1 MLFVPGN
8 QPGMIQSASV
18 LGADSVILDLEDA
31 ISLGEKDSARKL
43 VSKALNIWSFKNTEV
58 TVRIN
63 PIFSSFGL
71 VDLKLMLDVEPDALV
86 IPKSEVESMKT
97 VAGIINEF
105 EAHQGKQVKTK
116 LLAIIESA
124 SGVEHINEILKTSP
138 RIIGVMFGGEDYTS
152 DMGISRTSGGQE
164 IEYARNRIAIA
175 CKVQGIDAIDTP
187 FTDVDDHE
195 NLYLDACKA
204 KDLGFSG
211 KAAINPRQ
219 ISVIHRAFT
228 PEKAQIQYA
237 LRVLDA
243 MSLAEKEGK
252 GVFSLDGRMVDA
264 PIIQR
269 ARRTVNLAQKLG
281 LVKEGS
287 LLR

>member
-18 LGADSVILDLEDA
+18 LGADSIILDLEDA
-31 ISLGEKDSARKL
+31 ISLTEKDSARKL
-43 VSKALNIWSFKNTEV
+43 VAKALISWSFTNTEV

-63 PIFSSFGL
+63 PIFSAFGM
-71 VDLKLMLDVEPDALV
+71 VDLKLMLAVQPDALV
-86 IPKSEVESMKT
+86 IPKAEVEAMKA
-97 VAGIINEF
+97 VEAVIQEF
-105 EAHQGKQVKTK
+105 EADQGKQVKTK

-124 SGVEHINEILKTSP
+124 SGVEYIHEILETSP
-138 RIIGVMFGGEDYTS
+138 RIMGVMFGGEDYTS
-152 DMGISRTSGGQE
+152 DMGISRTIGGQE
-164 IEYARNRIAIA
+164 IEYARNRIAVA
-175 CKVQGIDAIDTP
+175 CKVHGIDAIDTP

-195 NLYLDACKA
+195 SLYLDARKA
-204 KDLGFSG
+204 KGLGFTG

-219 ISVIHRAFT
+219 VSVIHRAFT
-228 PEKAQIQYA
+228 PDKGEIQFA

-243 MSLAEKEGK
+243 MSLAEQEGK
-252 GVFSLDGRMVDA
+252 GVFSLDGKMVDA

-269 ARRTVNLAQKLG
+269 ARQMVNLAEKLG